1 MQGISANR
9 SYGGNTINVSKDPMA
24 KLSYEMYEVVKQFL
38 EGIIHL
44 NWQGPNSKLA
54 VIGGIMVNCD
64 DDGTD
69 MFVPLMFELR
79 SQKGEVIED
88 IFDEAYGPKG
98 SLAFP

>member
-1 MQGISANR
+1 
-9 SYGGNTINVSKDPMA
+9 
-24 KLSYEMYEVVKQFL
+24 
-38 EGIIHL
+38 
-44 NWQGPNSKLA
+44 
-54 VIGGIMVNCD
+54 MVNCD